1 MARGRRNRA
10 RRLLFAGILSLAAQ
24 GAQGPLTAQATSVV
38 AEYERGDYASAS
50 RRPLGTVAALR
61 SLRRDVQQ
69 ATLVNVRARAAF
81 LLEATHLAH
90 MQMYRWP
97 TAQVLAIRD
106 LLEDACGLVKTLA
119 PTDPFVR
126 QWHLA
131 ALSVVSQSHDV
142 RLIEHLAHSREHL
155 GDGPVIL
162 ARAIHDESDVW
173 HGIYQTAPSLK
184 GDLPN
189 PGVDFRL
196 AALSRARM
204 SDATRR
210 VNDLFREAAK
220 YPEVRPEALLRLA
233 ALADASGA
241 SEQAIKMFDEVES
254 LTKDD
259 WLLYLARL
267 LKGRAQSSLR
277 RNAEAESSFRDAIAL
292 RPNARSANLALASLL
307 YSRGDPALDV
317 LAAALKSGVDEPDP
331 WAQYENG
338 DFRFWPSRVASMR
351 ESMR

>member
-1 MARGRRNRA
+1 MNCARSFRPVALLTTTFLLVTISVSGRPLVA
-10 RRLLFAGILSLAAQ
+10 QSKPALTDYATGDFASLA
-24 GAQGPLTAQATSVV
+24 
-38 AEYERGDYASAS
+38 
-50 RRPLGTVAALR
+50 RRPLGTVSAVR
-61 SLRRDVQQ
+61 SLRREVQQ
-69 ATLVNVRARAAF
+69 ATTVGVRVRAAF
-81 LLEATHLAH
+81 LLEATHVAH
-90 MQMYRWP
+90 LQMYRWP

-142 RLIEHLAHSREHL
+142 RLIEHLAHSREQL
-155 GDGPVIL
+155 GDGPIIL
-162 ARAIHDESDVW
+162 ARAIHDESNVW

-233 ALADASGA
+233 ALADASAA
-241 SEQAIKMFDEVES
+241 SEHAIKMFDEVES

-259 WLLYLARL
+259 WLLYLAHL
-267 LKGRAQSSLR
+267 LRGRAQSSLR